1 MSAPINVYLHGGN
14 IRSRKQFLKV
24 GQHFDCDFPRTR
36 FGEQVCALSFTH
48 RGVAGEDVGLL
59 LVARL
64 LLCHP
69 VGHNEIREGV
79 PRTPSVVS
87 LVEDWLVED
96 EVNYGVR
103 YVAHL
108 AHGLALFFR
117 ESFYNAASD
126 EFRGGHDHHLR
137 RHRLQFVTLHVGHLD
152 AVSSRN
158 HGNGSGAIV
167 HAVSKFRVK
176 SF

>member
-1 MSAPINVYLHGGN
+1 MSATVNVYLHGRN

-24 GQHFDCDFPRTR
+24 GQHFDRNFTRTR
-36 FGEQVCALSFTH
+36 FGEQVRALSFTH

-64 LLCHP
+64 LLYHP
-69 VGHNEIREGV
+69 VGHDEIREGV
-79 PRTPSVVS
+79 ARTPGVVS

-103 YVAHL
+103 HVAHL

-117 ESFYNAASD
+117 ESFYKAASD
-126 EFRGGHDHHLR
+126 EFR
-137 RHRLQFVTLHVGHLD
+137 
-152 AVSSRN
+152 
-158 HGNGSGAIV
+158 
-167 HAVSKFRVK
+167 
-176 SF
+176 